1 MGFKRAISFDCEWS
15 TQTQELVCVQY
26 CEIDLQ
32 TMKRGPGRVLHARDP
47 STGTIVR
54 GWLADPE
61 ALLVGLWVH
70 VDTWA
75 VADRWGLWRQV
86 EAAYEARRV
95 GDVATREKLAH
106 LARPG
111 EIKLAVLGEAVSES
125 EDTPDDDYDDGGVRK
140 GRKMIRVVR
149 KYCGQRGTG
158 APLSIPKR
166 GLPVGMGPTAK
177 RRLGLDLS
185 EDKHVAVTLKKAQG
199 ELKKFLVEDA
209 PTLSLTK
216 GSQAQ
221 EAAGARI
228 WEILGTKEGR
238 KDARDLCKA
247 RRKALGLK
255 GVTPRE
261 PFDLLEVEP
270 GLALAVAQAGGFTE
284 CLSAYLYAVQPWRM
298 RYHDLLDVP
307 LRRWP
312 AEAERYARED
322 AEITADLWIDQ
333 WREPRDKWTHSA
345 SVSWWG
351 KLAPTP
357 LEARNGIKVHFS
369 HEALRSHY
377 AYHLQRCAQGGIRVD
392 RAYARNLRDTY
403 NRVRDAAARVMVRHR
418 VAGERPKRKAGET
431 WYQTYSGAAKGRPD
445 ADNLHDMA
453 LACYGDRKDV
463 EPGLTDKGRQVAAEW
478 EGRPLR
484 EWPEE
489 VKAYL
494 STAGHHLRR
503 AVKATS
509 DDARTLVKEGA
520 IAALEWEPERIEA
533 ALEECDYPGLLAY
546 TVLTKAHAYAGGMLG
561 PLCDGP
567 TDIVRPRFAPLL
579 DTGRISLA
587 GDIRQNMPQAGGIRE
602 CFIPRDGCSFVIA
615 DYAQIELLAFALLI
629 DWAQGYPGPLSIA
642 LNEGRDAH
650 IVLAQDFLRL
660 EGLDLT
666 YAEALALK
674 QGKGDPALVSR
685 VLKARKNAKP
695 INYGY
700 GANMSYATFCRTQAK
715 ANNILTLEE
724 ARIGKEIWLNNWQP
738 QAYFAKI
745 QSLQEH
751 FAKGLGRGVHLGIS
765 TAIPFPGC
773 LPEDALVRG
782 GLTYTQ
788 AANTYFQSIC
798 AIGFA
803 RAFISV
809 SQAGDDRKSPLY
821 GFRPRLPIHDEIVN
835 EGPSDRAADALV
847 EQERIM
853 RREMGA
859 VLSGVA
865 VATEGAILTE
875 RWAKI

>member
-15 TQTQELVCVQY
+15 TQTEELVCVQY
-26 CEIDLQ
+26 CEIDLRK
-32 TMKRGPGRVLHARDP
+32 MRRGVGRVLHARDP
-47 STGTIVR
+47 QTGTIVR
-54 GWLADPE
+54 GWLKDSE
-61 ALLVGLWVH
+61 TLLVGLWTH

-75 VADRWGLWRQV
+75 IANRWGLWRQV
-86 EAAYEARRV
+86 EEAYKARRI
-95 GDVATREKLAH
+95 GDVATREKLVH

-111 EIKLAVLGEAVSES
+111 EIKIAYLGEAVTG
-125 EDTPDDDYDDGGVRK
+125 EDQPDDDYDDGGQRK
-140 GRKMIRVVR
+140 GRKMIKVVR

-158 APLSIPKR
+158 APMLIPKR

-177 RRLGLDLS
+177 RRLGLDMS
-185 EDKHVAVTLKKAQG
+185 EDKHVSVTLKKAQS
-199 ELKKFLVEDA
+199 ELRKFLVDDV
-209 PTLSLTK
+209 PTLSLSK
-216 GSQAQ
+216 GFPSQA
-221 EAAGARI
+221 AAGARI
-228 WEILGTKEGR
+228 WDILGSKEGR

-261 PFDLLEVEP
+261 PSDLLEVEP
-270 GLALAVAQAGGFTE
+270 GLALTVAQEGGFAA
-284 CLSAYLYAVQPWRM
+284 CLSAYLYSAQPCRM
-298 RYHDLLDVP
+298 RYHDVLGLPVKD
-307 LRRWP
+307 WP
-312 AEAERYARED
+312 EGFEDYARRD
-322 AEITADLWIDQ
+322 TEITADLWIDQ
-333 WREPRDKWTHSA
+333 WREPRDKWTHSK

-351 KLAPTP
+351 KVAPTP
-357 LEARNGIKVHFS
+357 LEAREGIKVHFS

-392 RAYARNLRDTY
+392 REYARNLRGDY
-403 NRVRDAAARVMVRHR
+403 NRVRDAAARVMCRHG
-418 VAGERPKRKAGET
+418 VAGERPKRKPHET
-431 WYQTYSGAAKGRPD
+431 WYQTYAGASQSRPS
-445 ADNLHDMA
+445 ANNLHDMA
-453 LACYGDRKDV
+453 LACYGDRRDV

-478 EGRPLR
+478 EGRPLK
-484 EWPEE
+484 EWPED

-503 AVKATS
+503 AVTPQS
-509 DDARTLVKEGA
+509 EDAKTLVKEGA
-520 IAALEWEPERIEA
+520 IAALEWQPDRIEA

-546 TVLTKAHAYAGGMLG
+546 TVLTKSHAYAGGMLG
-561 PLCDGP
+561 PLCDGAG
-567 TDIVRPRFAPLL
+567 DIVRPRFQPLL

-602 CFIPRDGCSFVIA
+602 CFIPRDGCAFVIA
-615 DYAQIELLAFALLI
+615 DYSQIELLAFALLI

-650 IVLAQDFLRL
+650 IVLAQDFLAV

-666 YAEALALK
+666 YEEMISLK
-674 QGKGDPALVSR
+674 AGKGDPALVAR
-685 VLKARKNAKP
+685 VLKKRKNAKP

-700 GANMSYATFCRTQAK
+700 GANMSEATFCRTQAK
-715 ANNILTLEE
+715 AGNILTLEE
-724 ARIGKEIWLNNWQP
+724 ARLGKRIWLNRWMP
-738 QAYFAKI
+738 QAYFDKI

-765 TAIPFPGC
+765 TSIPFPSC
-773 LPEDALVRG
+773 LAEDALVRG

-788 AANTYFQSIC
+788 AANTFFQSIC

-803 RAFISV
+803 RAFIAV

-835 EGPSDRAADALV
+835 EGPAHRAEEALV

-859 VLSGVA
+859 VLKGVA